1 MTLPQEFVDF
11 FNIVLTYAK
20 EKPSVPQLIGKNQFG
35 YTYERDFVYGQR
47 TGKFIGMLHGWW
59 MAKYG
64 NNPTDEEFTEI
75 VDMIQEH
82 IDEIKRSVSGLKN

>member
-11 FNIVLTYAK
+11 FNTVLTYAK
-20 EKPSVPQLIGKNQFG
+20 EKPSLHQIIGKTQFG

-47 TGKFIGMLHGWW
+47 TGKFVGMLLGWW
-59 MAKYG
+59 MGKYK

-82 IDEIKRSVSGLKN
+82 IDEIKLSVSNLKN